1 MMKRVEIE
9 DIRKQDYF
17 YDEAMKTL
25 RTNIQLSGKRIKTI
39 LVSSCYPNEG
49 KSDISISLAR
59 ELSSIGKKV
68 LLIDTDIRKS
78 AYFSHF
84 LVNQEVQG
92 LSQFLS
98 GQIEVKDL
106 IYGTNYPNMDIIFGG
121 SPAPDPSGLLGDAVF
136 GAFMREI
143 RGYYDYILCDTPPVG
158 NIIDGILVAKYCDG
172 AIFVVEQGAVSYR
185 VAQKAVNQLR
195 KAGCRILGTVLNKAD
210 TRRDLYYKKYGDYYR
225 KTSTSETEN
234 S

>member
-1 MMKRVEIE
+1 MRRVEIE

-17 YDEAMKTL
+17 YNEAMKTL
-25 RTNIQLSGKRIKTI
+25 RTNIQLSGKKVKTI
-39 LVSSCYPNEG
+39 LVTSCYPNEG

-84 LVNQEVQG
+84 LVSQEIKG

-98 GQIEVKDL
+98 GQIDVKDL

-121 SPAPDPSGLLGDAVF
+121 TPAPDPTGLLGDTIF
-136 GAFMREI
+136 GTFMREI
-143 RGYYDYILCDTPPVG
+143 QGYYDYILCDTPPIS
-158 NIIDGILVAKYCDG
+158 NIIDGVLVSKYCDG
-172 AIFVVEQGAVSYR
+172 AVFVVEQGAVSYK

-195 KAGCRILGTVLNKAD
+195 KNGCRILGTVLNKAD
-210 TRRDLYYKKYGDYYR
+210 TRGDRYYKKYGSYY
-225 KTSTSETEN
+225 KPLSETIKN
-234 S
+234 Q